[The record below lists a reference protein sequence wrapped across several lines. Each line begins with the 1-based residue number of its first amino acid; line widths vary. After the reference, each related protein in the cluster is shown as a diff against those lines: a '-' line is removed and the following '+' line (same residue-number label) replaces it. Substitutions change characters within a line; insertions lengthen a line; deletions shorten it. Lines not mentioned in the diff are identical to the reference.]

1 MQRFNA
7 RNTVLFQERV
17 DQQHRPEGNKD
28 IFPKEDRDV
37 VARGG
42 VGFDFVA
49 DVLRQFAVFV
59 QRRPSAI
66 GASSGRTVWAWPPS
80 DISPSAAVPSRAT
93 K

>member
-17 DQQHRPEGNKD
+17 DQQYRPEGNKD

-42 VGFDFVA
+42 MGFDFVA
-49 DVLRQFAVFV
+49 DVRRQLADSFSAA
-59 QRRPSAI
+59 PSAI
-66 GASSGRTVWAWPPS
+66 GASSGRTVWA
-80 DISPSAAVPSRAT
+80 
-93 K
+93 